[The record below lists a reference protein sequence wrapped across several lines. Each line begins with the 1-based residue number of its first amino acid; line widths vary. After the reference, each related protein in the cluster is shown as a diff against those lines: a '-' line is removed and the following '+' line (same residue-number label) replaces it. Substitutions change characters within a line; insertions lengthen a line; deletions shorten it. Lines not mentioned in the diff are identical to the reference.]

1 MSESVKIFRSPNGQ
15 RGGSGG
21 GGMWSYLME
30 RKDDRGRYGKD
41 GLEGLCGLVLGDTWL
56 LGITWSFR
64 QTINS
69 FKSFGLGLS
78 ST

>member
-41 GLEGLCGLVLGDTWL
+41 GLEGLCGLVLGDT
-56 LGITWSFR
+56 
-64 QTINS
+64 
-69 FKSFGLGLS
+69 
-78 ST
+78 